1 MTRDNTI
8 AALLETF
15 QECTSR
21 GENAMLFLE
30 TRNGV
35 QFANLRVKLPASTS
49 DKTFLGSTAKKKS
62 PSTLKRDKVRLV
74 NYLKKK
80 SLQDSWKL
88 NATST
93 PATKAPPFPA
103 SCSLVLE
110 TPKEVSCE
118 NGSVDCRAGDQD
130 AEMNSDSEKKQ
141 TTQRLSQEDRLFLEN
156 LIDKSL
162 NKFDNLLE
170 KTDDTLVENDND
182 DDEIN
187 EDDSEDNI
195 EAAKKWTM
203 QQKLSLSNRKS

>member
-1 MTRDNTI
+1 
-8 AALLETF
+8 
-15 QECTSR
+15 
-21 GENAMLFLE
+21 MLD
-30 TRNGV
+30 
-35 QFANLRVKLPASTS
+35 Q
-49 DKTFLGSTAKKKS
+49 
-62 PSTLKRDKVRLV
+62 
-74 NYLKKK
+74 
-80 SLQDSWKL
+80 
-88 NATST
+88 
-93 PATKAPPFPA
+93 PFPA

-130 AEMNSDSEKKQ
+130 AETNSDSEKKQ